1 MNIAHPDIADS
12 RPDSSAAYASG
23 PAVRRYMILY
33 LLAALSFTAVL
44 GGIGNVILPLHI
56 QQIDF
61 AQFFTGSLAQVNL
74 QGLIA
79 LKAQVDAGLVK
90 ATADQVHQLSVL
102 AAFET
107 AKASHL
113 SVITSISVAATMV
126 MQPIVGVWSDRTR
139 SRMGRRAPWLVAG
152 AVAAIIGVA
161 WLQFA
166 DSIVQLILAWSL
178 TSIACCIMGGPLSAT
193 VVDRVPP
200 SKRGVMSAIAGLG
213 LLFGYVLGMVV
224 AGQLFSRIGLNS
236 YWVFGAIGFVL
247 PLVFVIGS
255 RDRSSEF
262 MQFEPMTM
270 GQHLNSF
277 TFALRDADFRWVWIA
292 RVIMLFGYAAS
303 GAFGIYMLQSYIQP
317 GLSAEEAAKTAPLL
331 HLVGMPFT
339 VIAMIVSGRWS
350 DKIGRRKPFV
360 VGASLLLAA
369 SFAVPFAWPSLT
381 ALYIQHLLAG
391 IAVGTFLVV
400 DQALLIDVLPDK
412 EAAGRDL
419 GIGTL
424 ASNLGQAMG
433 PLVASAVLAV
443 TGGYKMI
450 WLVSLIL
457 VTIAAFAVLPVKRA
471 K

>member
-1 MNIAHPDIADS
+1 MNTADS
-12 RPDSSAAYASG
+12 ANAEPSPDSAAVLASG
-23 PAVRRYMILY
+23 AADRRYMILY

-61 AQFFTGSLAQVNL
+61 ALFFTGALAQVNL
-74 QGLIA
+74 QELIA
-79 LKAQVDAGLVK
+79 LKAKVDAGLVT
-90 ATADQVHQLSVL
+90 ATADQLNQLSVL

-113 SVITSISVAATMV
+113 SVITSISVAATMI
-126 MQPIVGVWSDRTR
+126 MQPVVGVWSDRTR
-139 SRMGRRAPWLVAG
+139 SRMGRRAPWMVAG
-152 AVAAIIGVA
+152 AVAAVIGVS
-161 WLQFA
+161 WLQYA
-166 DSIVQLILAWSL
+166 DSVVQLTLAWSI

-193 VVDRVPP
+193 VVDRMPP
-200 SKRGVMSAIAGLG
+200 SKRGMMSAIAGLG

-224 AGQLFSRIGLNS
+224 AGQLFSRMGLSS
-236 YWVFGAIGFVL
+236 YWVFGAIAFVL
-247 PLVFVIGS
+247 PLAFVFGS
-255 RDRSSEF
+255 RDNSSERL
-262 MQFEPMTM
+262 QFEPMALT
-270 GQHLNSF
+270 QHLNSF

-339 VIAMIVSGRWS
+339 VIAMVVSGRWS

-360 VGASLLLAA
+360 VGGSLLLAL

-412 EAAGRDL
+412 AAAARDL

-433 PLVASAVLAV
+433 PLVASAVLAI

-450 WLVSLIL
+450 WLVSMIL
-457 VTIAAFAVLPVKRA
+457 VTLAAFAVLPVKRA